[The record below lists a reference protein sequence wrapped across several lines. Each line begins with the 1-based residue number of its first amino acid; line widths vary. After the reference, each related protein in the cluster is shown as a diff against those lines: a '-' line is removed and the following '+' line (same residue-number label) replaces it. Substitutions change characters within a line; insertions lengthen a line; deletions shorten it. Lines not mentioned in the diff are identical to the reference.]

1 MMARIDI
8 EIIQSGRTTSEASI
22 RGHRVV
28 VDRPEVK
35 GGDDKGPMGGEL
47 ILAGLGGCFMSNL
60 LEAIRA
66 RTANVTNVITKVTAT
81 IAENPVRF
89 SAVELN
95 VSADCDNTILLEKL
109 VAIAERGCIAA
120 NTLRDGVALKVKIAK
135 SKNPNVTG
143 QTS

>member
-1 MMARIDI
+1 MARIDI